1 MYKTKTIMKFTTTLG
16 KKLAIVSAIIFFSAT
31 SCSIK
36 MLEQPEM
43 LEYKMSPAVWVL
55 KGDSVQMESRLS
67 IPNKF
72 FHKKGVLKTK
82 LVLVSSSSEI
92 VLDQIDYVGEKSKE
106 KGIAVPFENGIRK
119 SKGYALPYKPEF
131 ENSKIVVRS
140 EASVKKK
147 SKQFPDVQVANA
159 TITTQNLFRP
169 DFRALNAAEPKPKP
183 IPPATATV
191 FFDINKSTIRK
202 NESEKSDVQAFL
214 GELKNRPVM
223 GRVRV
228 QGYASPDGRLDKNN
242 VLAEQRAESVAN
254 LMSKTLERKSKNKK
268 QKASEWLV
276 EKLPYEQQ
284 SQTEDWT
291 ALASAIRSSGDLSD
305 NAKMMSVIQGAGSNA
320 DKQKS
325 LKKMG
330 TSYKVLADK
339 YLPTLRRTQIEYVVD
354 FDPAKKAREEALAA
368 MTPDAAEKAKLDQ
381 LIVDF
386 PDSYVGYNNLAAWNI
401 RKGNMDEA
409 SRLMDQAAKL
419 SPNSSEVLNNLGVLA
434 ALKSNYRTASS
445 QFAQAARAGAQ
456 VDYNMGLCAIPL
468 GDWATAGNR
477 MARAEDSYNKVLA
490 LILAENYAGA
500 SASLEQIT
508 EKDAAFYYLRAILG
522 SRTDNRDMMTTS
534 LTRAVALSGSYRDKA
549 SRDAEFVK
557 HWDKDYFQVSIR

>member
-16 KKLAIVSAIIFFSAT
+16 KKLAFLSAIIFFSAT

-55 KGDSVQMESRLS
+55 KGDSVQMESRMS

-106 KGIAVPFENGIRK
+106 KGITVPFENGIRK

-242 VLAEQRAESVAN
+242 VLAEQRAESVAS

-534 LTRAVALSGSYRDKA
+534 LTRAVALTGSYRDKA

>member
-1 MYKTKTIMKFTTTLG
+1 MKFTTTLG
-16 KKLAIVSAIIFFSAT
+16 KKLAFVSAIIFFTAT

-82 LVLVSSSSEI
+82 LVLVSSSSEV

-106 KGIAVPFENGIRK
+106 KGITVPFENGIRK
-119 SKGYALPYKPEF
+119 SKSYALPYKPEF

-140 EASVKKK
+140 EATVKKK

-159 TITTQNLFRP
+159 TITTQYLFRP
-169 DFRALNAAEPKPKP
+169 DFRALNATEPKPKP

-191 FFDINKSTIRK
+191 FFDINKSTIKK
-202 NESEKSDVQAFL
+202 NESGKSDVQAFL

-242 VLAEQRAESVAN
+242 ALAEQRAESVAG

-368 MTPDAAEKAKLDQ
+368 MTPDAAEKAKSEQ

-522 SRTDNRDMMTTS
+522 SRMDNRDMMTTS

>member
-1 MYKTKTIMKFTTTLG
+1 
-16 KKLAIVSAIIFFSAT
+16 
-31 SCSIK
+31 
-36 MLEQPEM
+36 M

-131 ENSKIVVRS
+131 ENSMIVVRS

-305 NAKMMSVIQGAGSNA
+305 NANMMSVIQGAGSNA

-549 SRDAEFVK
+549 RRDAEFVK

>member
-1 MYKTKTIMKFTTTLG
+1 MKFTTTLG

-169 DFRALNAAEPKPKP
+169 DFRALNAAGPKPKP

>member
-1 MYKTKTIMKFTTTLG
+1 MKFTTTLG

>member
-1 MYKTKTIMKFTTTLG
+1 MKFTTTLG
-16 KKLAIVSAIIFFSAT
+16 KKLAFLSAIIFFSAT

-55 KGDSVQMESRLS
+55 KGDSVQMESRMS

-106 KGIAVPFENGIRK
+106 KGITVPFENGIRK

-242 VLAEQRAESVAN
+242 VLAEQRAESVAS

-534 LTRAVALSGSYRDKA
+534 LTRAVALTGSYRDKA